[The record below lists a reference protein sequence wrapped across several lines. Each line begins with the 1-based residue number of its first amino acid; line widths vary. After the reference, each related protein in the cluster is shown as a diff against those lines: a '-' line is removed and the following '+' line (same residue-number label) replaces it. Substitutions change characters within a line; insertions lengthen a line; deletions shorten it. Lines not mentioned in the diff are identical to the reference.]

1 MKKLLTT
8 LVLSILCAAL
18 ALACALAYDLT
29 LEYSIASKVTRL
41 QIIAH
46 SDTDADQS
54 LKLAVRDRVLEI
66 ATRVTQGCAESED
79 ARARL
84 RAALPEI
91 ERAASET
98 VYASGRAYTVH
109 ASLGEVAYPFRDYG
123 TFALPEGDYTALRV
137 ILGDGAGHN
146 WWCVAFPALCEPAA
160 NIHTAA
166 AAAGL
171 SSREI
176 AFIRSDGAK
185 GRFFLLE
192 LWERWF

>member
-8 LVLSILCAAL
+8 AAL
-18 ALACALAYDLT
+18 FLLCVSLAVVCTLAYDLA
-29 LEYSIASKVTRL
+29 LAKSVASKVTRL
-41 QIIAH
+41 QIVAH

-66 ATRVTQGCAESED
+66 AARVTQGCTESED

-98 VYASGRAYTVH
+98 VYASGRAYAVH
-109 ASLGEVAYPFRDYG
+109 ASLGEVTYPFRDYG

-160 NIHTAA
+160 NIRAA
-166 AAAGL
+166 AAATGF
-171 SSREI
+171 SPREI

-185 GRFFLLE
+185 GRFFLLD